1 MLHKKR
7 FFLTSLSVLALAF
20 SSFGQVAKSPYS
32 TFGLGDTYGNSLA
45 QNQGMGG
52 VGISNASSWYI
63 NNQNPAL
70 LTANY
75 VTSFQAGL
83 ILESRTVN
91 DGSSSLKNGSGN
103 LNYLVMAFPIKPGRW
118 TTSLGLMPYSSVN
131 YKLSQILPVDGSA
144 TSTYLDQKTGS
155 GGINQFYWA
164 NGVKVHKYVSL
175 GVRASYLFSSII
187 NEEINVLNQ
196 PDNRLVAYYASK
208 YERNYVK
215 DLSFSVGSYFHLDS
229 LFKKNYR
236 INVGVIYGFKSS
248 LSTQR
253 TLRQEERSIIRGSIV
268 DSVTLVNNE
277 PGSITL
283 PQTLGLGVS
292 FGRVNH
298 WTVGADLNV
307 LDYNQFKGFTGA
319 SASPT
324 TTGIKTALGFEYV
337 PDPTGIGNYLKRM
350 TYRTGVSYERYPY
363 LVGGNQV
370 KDLGVNFGVSLPV
383 GRLSTLDLSLKIGK
397 RGNASENLIEE
408 NYFKLYFGMTF
419 NDQWFIKRKFD

>member
-1 MLHKKR
+1 MLHKNR
-7 FFLTSLSVLALAF
+7 FLLTSLAFFAFTLANC
-20 SSFGQVAKSPYS
+20 QVAKSPYS
-32 TFGLGDTYGNSLA
+32 TFGLGDVYGSSLA
-45 QNQGMGG
+45 QNQGMAG
-52 VGISNASSWYI
+52 VGISNPSPWYI

-83 ILESRTVN
+83 LLESRTVN

-103 LNYLVMAFPIKPGRW
+103 LNYLVLAFPIKPGKW

-131 YKLSQILPVDGSA
+131 YKLSQVLPVDGSA

-164 NGVKVHKYVSL
+164 NGVKVHKNISL

-187 NEEINVLNQ
+187 NEEVNVLNQ
-196 PDNRLVAYYASK
+196 SDNRLVSLYASK

-236 INVGVIYGFKSS
+236 INLGLIYGFKSS

-253 TLRQEERSIIRGSIV
+253 TLLQEERSIRGSIV
-268 DSVTLVNNE
+268 DSVTLVKNE

-283 PQTLGLGVS
+283 PQTIGIGVS
-292 FGRVNH
+292 FGKVNH
-298 WTVGADLNV
+298 WTVGADLNL

-319 SASPT
+319 SSSPT
-324 TTGIKTALGFEYV
+324 TTGVKSALGFEYI

-397 RGNASENLIEE
+397 RGNANENLIEE

-419 NDQWFIKRKFD
+419 NDQWFVKRKFD

>member
-7 FFLTSLSVLALAF
+7 FLLISLVVFTLSLAHA
-20 SSFGQVAKSPYS
+20 QVAKSPYS
-32 TFGLGDTYGNSLA
+32 TFGLGDVYGNALA

-52 VGISNASSWYI
+52 VGISNPSSWYI

-70 LTANY
+70 LVSNY

-91 DGSSSLKNGSGN
+91 DGSASLKNGSGN
-103 LNYLVMAFPIKPGRW
+103 LNYLVMAFPVKPGKW
-118 TTSLGLMPYSSVN
+118 TTSLGLMPYSGAN
-131 YKLSQILPVDGSA
+131 YKLSQVRPVDGST
-144 TSTYLDQKTGS
+144 TSTYLDQQTGS
-155 GGINQFYWA
+155 GGLNQFYWS
-164 NGVKVHKYVSL
+164 NGVKVHKNIAV
-175 GVRASYLFSSII
+175 GVRANYLFSSII
-187 NEEINVLNQ
+187 NEEVNVLNQ
-196 PDNRLVAYYASK
+196 PDNRLVPFYSSK

-236 INVGVIYGFKSS
+236 VNVGLVYDFQRTLG
-248 LSTQR
+248 TQR
-253 TLRQEERSIIRGSIV
+253 TLRQEQRSIRGSIV
-268 DSVTLVNNE
+268 DSVTLINNE
-277 PGSITL
+277 PGTIVL
-283 PQTLGLGVS
+283 PQSLGIGVS
-292 FGRVNH
+292 FSRVNH
-298 WTVGADLNV
+298 WTVGADLNI
-307 LDYNQFKGFTGA
+307 LDYNQFKGFSGT
-319 SASPT
+319 SPST
-324 TTGIKTALGFEYV
+324 TTGFKSALGFEYV

-363 LVGGNQV
+363 LVDGNQV

-397 RGNASENLIEE
+397 RGDASENLIEE
-408 NYFKLYFGMTF
+408 NYFKFYFGMTF